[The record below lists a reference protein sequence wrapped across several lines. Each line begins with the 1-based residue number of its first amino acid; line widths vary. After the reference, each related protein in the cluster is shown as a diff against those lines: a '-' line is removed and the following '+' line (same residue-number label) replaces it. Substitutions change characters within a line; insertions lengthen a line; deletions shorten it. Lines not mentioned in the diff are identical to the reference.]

1 MEEEYSFYICRTPS
15 PVNLSITLEEE
26 PVVSVI
32 IEEEPMVSVIIEE
45 EPVVSVIIE
54 EEPMVSVIIEE
65 EPMVLLEEEPMVLL
79 EEEPMV
85 LLEEEPMV
93 LLEEEPVVS
102 VIIEEEPVV
111 ILEEEPMVPIV
122 LEKEKEKKNDF
133 SKIVALINNK
143 IKNGCKEYHFRPVII
158 DGVYCYIVL
167 YLKYKIFTIES
178 INVKCKFNNHYIPYV
193 LYHKEYTSIT
203 KLVNLIHRI
212 TTNYRILNGD
222 FMSLSNY
229 NDMKTEEIL
238 IPYKEEEV
246 CCVCLENTTDTTTC
260 NHFICFKCRDKCIIQ
275 QRKDCPMCRQSNV
288 LGIYCNNMNLIN
300 NSDYSELSMLFNRKF
315 HDDDSSTD
323 DDDNNSTED
332 ELREVGLYSSSD
344 EDEDGD
350 DEEGDE

>member
-15 PVNLSITLEEE
+15 LVNLSITF
-26 PVVSVI
+26 
-32 IEEEPMVSVIIEE
+32 
-45 EPVVSVIIE
+45 
-54 EEPMVSVIIEE
+54 EE
-65 EPMVLLEEEPMVLL
+65 EPMVLLEEHVIEVG
-79 EEEPMV
+79 EEPMV
-85 LLEEEPMV
+85 LLREEPVVLLGEEPMV
-93 LLEEEPVVS
+93 LLGEEPVV
-102 VIIEEEPVV
+102 
-111 ILEEEPMVPIV
+111 PIV
-122 LEKEKEKKNDF
+122 LEKEKEKEKEKKNDF

-238 IPYKEEEV
+238 IPYKEEEI

-315 HDDDSSTD
+315 HDDDSSTED
-323 DDDNNSTED
+323 DDDSTED

-344 EDEDGD
+344 EE
-350 DEEGDE
+350 DEESDE